1 MQIAAPL
8 QAVIDELS
16 KFPGIGSKTAR
27 RLALY
32 LLKRDISEIES
43 LIGAI
48 SDLKHKLGFCTKC
61 FNLSESE
68 LCVIC
73 ANPSRDN
80 TILCVVE
87 DITDVISIEK
97 SSEFNGVYHVLGGVL
112 SPLNG
117 VTQDD
122 LKIKELSER
131 VMRGG
136 IYEVILALN
145 PDTEGETTSLYLA
158 RLYKDL
164 GIKITRLAKGL
175 PVGGNIEFA
184 DEATVGKAV
193 KGRLPY

>member
-8 QAVIDELS
+8 QAVIDEFS

-73 ANPSRDN
+73 ANTSRDH

-97 SSEFNGVYHVLGGVL
+97 SSEFSGVYHVLGGVL

-117 VTQDD
+117 ITQED

-136 IYEVILALN
+136 IDEVILALN